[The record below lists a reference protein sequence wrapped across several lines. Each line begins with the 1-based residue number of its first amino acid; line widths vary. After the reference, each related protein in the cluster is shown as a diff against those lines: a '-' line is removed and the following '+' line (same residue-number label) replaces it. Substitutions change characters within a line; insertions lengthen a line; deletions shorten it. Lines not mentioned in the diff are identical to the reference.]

1 MTAIDYPLHVDPN
14 GAKPIYIGRDGDYD
28 RHSVMVFERSGALLT
43 EVFGLGPERTRH
55 RANAMVAALNE
66 WADGAHEY
74 GEPVLGG
81 LTWLDNAAIGLA
93 DVLRRT

>member
-1 MTAIDYPLHVDPN
+1 
-14 GAKPIYIGRDGDYD
+14 
-28 RHSVMVFERSGALLT
+28 
-43 EVFGLGPERTRH
+43 VFGLGPERTRH
-55 RANAMVAALNE
+55 RADAMVAALNE

>member
-1 MTAIDYPLHVDPN
+1 MTLIDYPLHVDVPSVR
-14 GAKPIYIGRDGDYD
+14 PLYTGRDGDND
-28 RHSVMVFERSGALLT
+28 RHTVNVFERSGAFLCAI
-43 EVFGLGPERTRH
+43 EGLGRERTLA
-55 RANAMVAALNE
+55 RASSIVAIQNE
-66 WADGAHEY
+66 WADGAREY